1 MPLILALLT
10 VEVSLDLLLTPSL
23 IFPPSLSLSLS
34 VSHPAPNTSHPDPV
48 KSKGKPTASAVSVIM
63 ALEQSMPKVY
73 KKIMAAADAPP
84 PSKSQ
89 KAVKSAPAES
99 SSSGNSRFGESALR

>member
-1 MPLILALLT
+1 
-10 VEVSLDLLLTPSL
+10 
-23 IFPPSLSLSLS
+23 
-34 VSHPAPNTSHPDPV
+34 
-48 KSKGKPTASAVSVIM
+48 M